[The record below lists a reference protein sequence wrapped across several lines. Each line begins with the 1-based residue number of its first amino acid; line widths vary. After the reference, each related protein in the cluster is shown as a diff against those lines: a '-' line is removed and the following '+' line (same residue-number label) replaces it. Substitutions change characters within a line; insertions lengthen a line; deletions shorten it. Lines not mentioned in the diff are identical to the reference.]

1 MFSILL
7 LIMIPLGMCEPFLGI
22 RFENPL
28 QLKHCLA
35 NYGVKHGYQLWYMQ
49 NDMYKYLQEHAL
61 MMDEEALREEEEE
74 QRKIQDFKRRR
85 GSFKRDIQNQ
95 GSQVTDA
102 PVVDPAVPV
111 PDTLEDV
118 QKTRKRKTKL
128 LKYL

>member
-1 MFSILL
+1 
-7 LIMIPLGMCEPFLGI
+7 
-22 RFENPL
+22 
-28 QLKHCLA
+28 
-35 NYGVKHGYQLWYMQ
+35 
-49 NDMYKYLQEHAL
+49 

-102 PVVDPAVPV
+102 PVVDPAVPI

-118 QKTRKRKTKL
+118 QKKRKRKTKL

>member
-1 MFSILL
+1 
-7 LIMIPLGMCEPFLGI
+7 
-22 RFENPL
+22 
-28 QLKHCLA
+28 
-35 NYGVKHGYQLWYMQ
+35 
-49 NDMYKYLQEHAL
+49 
-61 MMDEEALREEEEE
+61 MMDEEALREEDEER
-74 QRKIQDFKRRR
+74 RKIQDFKRRR
-85 GSFKRDIQNQ
+85 GSFKRDIQTQ